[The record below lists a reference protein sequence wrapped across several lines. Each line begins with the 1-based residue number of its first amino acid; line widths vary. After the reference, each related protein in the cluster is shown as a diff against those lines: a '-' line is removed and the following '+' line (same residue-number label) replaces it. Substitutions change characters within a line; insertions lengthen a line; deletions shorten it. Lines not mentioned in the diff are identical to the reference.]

1 MRTTITIRTDKAL
14 REAIE
19 ERAQAE
25 GKTISAL
32 TREILEEAVAKRPL
46 EVRTAHLRG
55 RLRLRKKQVDSWRR
69 EMRRRN
75 WRS

>member
-1 MRTTITIRTDKAL
+1 MDKTITIRTDDAL

-19 ERAQAE
+19 ERARAE

-32 TREILEEAVAKRPL
+32 TREILEEAVAERPMEL
-46 EVRTAHLRG
+46 RTAHLRG
-55 RLRLRKKQVDSWRR
+55 RLRLRNKQVDSWRQQI
-69 EMRRRN
+69 RRRN